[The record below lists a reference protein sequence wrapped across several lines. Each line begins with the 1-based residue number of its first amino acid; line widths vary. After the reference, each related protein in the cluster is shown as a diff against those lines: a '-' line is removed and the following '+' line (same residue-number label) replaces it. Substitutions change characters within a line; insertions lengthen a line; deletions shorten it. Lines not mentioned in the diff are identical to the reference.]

1 MMDKFI
7 DFLKRKKWIIV
18 GIIIGILIII
28 LIYHFMGK
36 KNYKVF
42 LDMYMPNDSYGYI
55 IYSPGNNSEFN
66 LYKDSYLNVEYSFSD
81 KVNRDV
87 TYVIENEDIVSI
99 DNNKLVAKNNGT
111 TEIYIK
117 TKDNIESNIITVNV
131 VDKNE

>member
-81 KVNRDV
+81 EVKRDI
-87 TYVIENEDIVSI
+87 TYVIENEDVVSI

-111 TEIYIK
+111 TKIYIK

>member
-81 KVNRDV
+81 KVDRDI
-87 TYVIENEDIVSI
+87 TYVIENEDVVSI
-99 DNNKLVAKNNGT
+99 NNNKLVAKNNGT

>member
-28 LIYHFMGK
+28 LIYQFMGK

-55 IYSPGNNSEFN
+55 VYSPGNNSEFN

-81 KVNRDV
+81 KVNRDI
-87 TYVIENEDIVSI
+87 TYVIENEDVVSI

-117 TKDNIESNIITVNV
+117 TKDNIESNVIIVNV

>member
-81 KVNRDV
+81 EVKRDI
-87 TYVIENEDIVSI
+87 TYVIENEDVVSI

-117 TKDNIESNIITVNV
+117 TKDNVESNIITVNV